1 MSQVTAPYNKYSSM
15 INTQTSI
22 KPPKRAESLYE
33 QVFGRQ
39 MTRFELEKESFL
51 SR

>member
-22 KPPKRAESLYE
+22 KPKRVESLYE

-39 MTRFELEKESFL
+39 MTQFELEKDAFL
-51 SR
+51 TR